1 MQSNG
6 KVDILNSS
14 IGKALFKLAWPLVLT
29 NLLQT
34 MYNITDAFFLG
45 KLGTAEFS
53 APTLAQPIMFVF
65 IALGAGFSQAGS
77 TIIAQ
82 YTGMKRQDLAEKNA
96 AQAILTTLVL
106 SSVFSLVGILSA
118 RTIVSQMALS
128 KYTIDLAVTYM
139 VIELAS
145 VPFMFVMQL
154 NSGILRGWGNSV
166 IALRLTFVSVMMNVV
181 LDPIFIFGFK
191 QGVAGAAVATFIS
204 RFVIAVY
211 FTYLMFSG
219 KYGFKLRVKDFKP
232 DFSSIMQVIKIGL
245 PASFGQAVTSLGF
258 TLIMGVVSRFGVEV
272 VSAYGVGQK
281 ISQLMVNFASG
292 VSLACASMIG
302 QFLGADRPDWASRT
316 VKKAAIFTFSV
327 ALAVS
332 TLLFFFGHN
341 VTQFFVNDPKVIEM
355 GEIYFRLISFSLPF
369 FTTLAVFMDTLRG
382 SGHTVQ
388 STIIDIVRLWGIRIP
403 IVTILAEKYGFR
415 GVFYGMIIS
424 NISAMFLAMAF
435 LVFGNW
441 KKKIVKVQKISG
453 EHVEEG

>member
-1 MQSNG
+1 VQSNG

-118 RTIVSQMALS
+118 RAIVSQMALS

-191 QGVAGAAVATFIS
+191 QGVAGAAIATFIS

-302 QFLGADRPDWASRT
+302 QFLGADRPDLASRT

-415 GVFYGMIIS
+415 GIFYGMIIS

-441 KKKIVKVQKISG
+441 KKKIVKVHKISG

>member
-118 RTIVSQMALS
+118 RAIVSQMALS

-191 QGVAGAAVATFIS
+191 QGVAGAAIATFIS

-302 QFLGADRPDWASRT
+302 QFLGADRPDLASRT

>member
-118 RTIVSQMALS
+118 RAIVSQMALS

-258 TLIMGVVSRFGVEV
+258 TIIMGVVSRFGVEV

-302 QFLGADRPDWASRT
+302 QFLGADRPDLASRT

-441 KKKIVKVQKISG
+441 KKKIVKVHKISG

>member
-1 MQSNG
+1 
-6 KVDILNSS
+6 
-14 IGKALFKLAWPLVLT
+14 
-29 NLLQT
+29 
-34 MYNITDAFFLG
+34 
-45 KLGTAEFS
+45 
-53 APTLAQPIMFVF
+53 
-65 IALGAGFSQAGS
+65 
-77 TIIAQ
+77 
-82 YTGMKRQDLAEKNA
+82 
-96 AQAILTTLVL
+96 
-106 SSVFSLVGILSA
+106 
-118 RTIVSQMALS
+118 MALS

-258 TLIMGVVSRFGVEV
+258 TIIMGVVSRFGVEV

-302 QFLGADRPDWASRT
+302 QFLGADRPDLASRT

-369 FTTLAVFMDTLRG
+369 FTTLSVFMDTLRG

-388 STIIDIVRLWGIRIP
+388 STIVDIVRLWGIRIP

>member
-106 SSVFSLVGILSA
+106 SSVFSFVGILSA
-118 RTIVSQMALS
+118 RAIVSQMALS

-232 DFSSIMQVIKIGL
+232 DFGSIMQVIKIGL

-302 QFLGADRPDWASRT
+302 QFLGADKPDLASRT

-327 ALAVS
+327 ALTVS

-341 VTQFFVNDPKVIEM
+341 VTKFFVNDPKVIEM

-415 GVFYGMIIS
+415 GIFYGMIIS

-441 KKKIVKVQKISG
+441 KKKIVKVHKISG

>member
-1 MQSNG
+1 VQSNG

-118 RTIVSQMALS
+118 RAIVSQMALS

-191 QGVAGAAVATFIS
+191 QGVAGAAIATFIS

-302 QFLGADRPDWASRT
+302 QFLGADRPDLASRT

-424 NISAMFLAMAF
+424 NISAMFLAMTF

>member
-106 SSVFSLVGILSA
+106 SSVFSFVGILSA
-118 RTIVSQMALS
+118 RAIVSQMALS

-145 VPFMFVMQL
+145 VPSMFVMQL

-232 DFSSIMQVIKIGL
+232 DFGSIMQVIKIGL

-302 QFLGADRPDWASRT
+302 QFLGADKPDLASRT

-327 ALAVS
+327 ALTVS
-332 TLLFFFGHN
+332 TMLFFFGHN
-341 VTQFFVNDPKVIEM
+341 VTKFFVNDPKVIEM

-415 GVFYGMIIS
+415 GIFYGMIIS

-441 KKKIVKVQKISG
+441 KKKIVKVHKISG

>member
-118 RTIVSQMALS
+118 RAIVSQMALS

-181 LDPIFIFGFK
+181 LAPIFIFGCK
-191 QGVAGAAVATFIS
+191 QGVAGAAIATFIS
-204 RFVIAVY
+204 LFVIAVY

-302 QFLGADRPDWASRT
+302 QFLGADRPDLASRT

-424 NISAMFLAMAF
+424 NISAMFLAMTF

>member
-118 RTIVSQMALS
+118 RAIVSQMALS

-139 VIELAS
+139 IIELAS

-191 QGVAGAAVATFIS
+191 QGVAGAAIATFIS

-302 QFLGADRPDWASRT
+302 QFLGADRPDLASRT

>member
-106 SSVFSLVGILSA
+106 SSVFSFVGILSA
-118 RTIVSQMALS
+118 RAIVSQMALS

-232 DFSSIMQVIKIGL
+232 DFGSIMQVIKIGL

-302 QFLGADRPDWASRT
+302 QFLGADKPDLASRT

-327 ALAVS
+327 ALTVS

-341 VTQFFVNDPKVIEM
+341 VTKFFVNDPKVIEM

-441 KKKIVKVQKISG
+441 KKKIVKVHKISG

>member
-118 RTIVSQMALS
+118 RAIVSQMALS

-191 QGVAGAAVATFIS
+191 QGVAGAAIATFIS

-258 TLIMGVVSRFGVEV
+258 TIIMGVVSRFGVEV

-302 QFLGADRPDWASRT
+302 QFLGADRPDLASRT

-369 FTTLAVFMDTLRG
+369 FTTLSVFMDTLRG

-388 STIIDIVRLWGIRIP
+388 STIVDIVRLWGIRIP

>member
-1 MQSNG
+1 VQSNG

-118 RTIVSQMALS
+118 RAIVSQMALS

-191 QGVAGAAVATFIS
+191 QGVAGAAIATFIS

-302 QFLGADRPDWASRT
+302 QFLGADRPDLASRT

>member
-1 MQSNG
+1 VQSNG

-118 RTIVSQMALS
+118 RAIVSQMALS

-191 QGVAGAAVATFIS
+191 QGVAGAAIATFIS

-302 QFLGADRPDWASRT
+302 QFLGADRPDLASRT

-369 FTTLAVFMDTLRG
+369 FHNLSSIYGYFERFRTYCSVNYNRYSKTLGDTDPYSNYFSRK
-382 SGHTVQ
+382 
-388 STIIDIVRLWGIRIP
+388 VRFQGCFLWHDY
-403 IVTILAEKYGFR
+403 K
-415 GVFYGMIIS
+415 
-424 NISAMFLAMAF
+424 
-435 LVFGNW
+435 
-441 KKKIVKVQKISG
+441 
-453 EHVEEG
+453 

>member
-1 MQSNG
+1 VQSNG

-118 RTIVSQMALS
+118 RAIVSQMALS

-191 QGVAGAAVATFIS
+191 QGVAGAAIATFIS
-204 RFVIAVY
+204 QFVIAVY

-302 QFLGADRPDWASRT
+302 QFLGADRPDLASRT

-424 NISAMFLAMAF
+424 NISAMFLAMTF

>member
-118 RTIVSQMALS
+118 RAIVSQMALS

-191 QGVAGAAVATFIS
+191 QGVAG
-204 RFVIAVY
+204 
-211 FTYLMFSG
+211 
-219 KYGFKLRVKDFKP
+219 
-232 DFSSIMQVIKIGL
+232 
-245 PASFGQAVTSLGF
+245 
-258 TLIMGVVSRFGVEV
+258 
-272 VSAYGVGQK
+272 
-281 ISQLMVNFASG
+281 
-292 VSLACASMIG
+292 
-302 QFLGADRPDWASRT
+302 
-316 VKKAAIFTFSV
+316 
-327 ALAVS
+327 
-332 TLLFFFGHN
+332 
-341 VTQFFVNDPKVIEM
+341 
-355 GEIYFRLISFSLPF
+355 
-369 FTTLAVFMDTLRG
+369 
-382 SGHTVQ
+382 
-388 STIIDIVRLWGIRIP
+388 
-403 IVTILAEKYGFR
+403 
-415 GVFYGMIIS
+415 
-424 NISAMFLAMAF
+424 
-435 LVFGNW
+435 
-441 KKKIVKVQKISG
+441 
-453 EHVEEG
+453 

>member
-106 SSVFSLVGILSA
+106 SSVFSFVGILSA
-118 RTIVSQMALS
+118 RAIVSQMALS
-128 KYTIDLAVTYM
+128 KYTIDLAVKYM

-191 QGVAGAAVATFIS
+191 QGVAGAAIATFIS

-302 QFLGADRPDWASRT
+302 QFLGADRPDLASRT

>member
-118 RTIVSQMALS
+118 RAIVSQMALS

-191 QGVAGAAVATFIS
+191 QGVAGAAIATFIS

-302 QFLGADRPDWASRT
+302 QFLGADRPDLASRT

-424 NISAMFLAMAF
+424 NISAMFLAMTF

>member
-106 SSVFSLVGILSA
+106 SSVFSFVGILSA
-118 RTIVSQMALS
+118 RAIVSQMALS

-145 VPFMFVMQL
+145 VPSMFVMQL

-232 DFSSIMQVIKIGL
+232 DFGSIMQVIKIGL

-302 QFLGADRPDWASRT
+302 QFLGADKPDLASRT

-327 ALAVS
+327 ALTVS

-341 VTQFFVNDPKVIEM
+341 VTKFFVNDPKVIEM

-415 GVFYGMIIS
+415 GIFYGMIIS

-441 KKKIVKVQKISG
+441 KKKIVKVHKISG

>member
-1 MQSNG
+1 VQSNG

-106 SSVFSLVGILSA
+106 SSVFSFVGILSA
-118 RTIVSQMALS
+118 RAIVSQMALS

-232 DFSSIMQVIKIGL
+232 DFGSIMQVIKIGL

-302 QFLGADRPDWASRT
+302 QFLGADKPDLASRT

-327 ALAVS
+327 ALTVS

-341 VTQFFVNDPKVIEM
+341 VTKFFVNDPKVIEM

-415 GVFYGMIIS
+415 GIFYGMIIS

-441 KKKIVKVQKISG
+441 KKKIVKVHKISG

>member
-118 RTIVSQMALS
+118 RAIVSQMALS

-191 QGVAGAAVATFIS
+191 QGVAGAAIATFIS

-302 QFLGADRPDWASRT
+302 QFLGADRPDLASRT

-415 GVFYGMIIS
+415 GIFYGMIIS

-441 KKKIVKVQKISG
+441 KKKIVKVHKISG

>member
-118 RTIVSQMALS
+118 RAIVSQMALS

-302 QFLGADRPDWASRT
+302 QFLGADRPDLASRT

-441 KKKIVKVQKISG
+441 KKKIVKVHKISG

>member
-118 RTIVSQMALS
+118 RAIVSQMALS

-258 TLIMGVVSRFGVEV
+258 TIIMGVVSRFGVEV

-302 QFLGADRPDWASRT
+302 QFLGADRPDLASRT

-369 FTTLAVFMDTLRG
+369 FTTLSVFMDTLRG

-388 STIIDIVRLWGIRIP
+388 STIVDIVRLWGIRIP

>member
-1 MQSNG
+1 VQSNG

-118 RTIVSQMALS
+118 RAIVSQMALS

-302 QFLGADRPDWASRT
+302 QFLGADRPDLASRT

-441 KKKIVKVQKISG
+441 KKKIVKVHKISG

>member
-106 SSVFSLVGILSA
+106 SSVFSFVGILSA
-118 RTIVSQMALS
+118 RAIVSQMALS

-232 DFSSIMQVIKIGL
+232 DFGSIMQVIKIGL

-302 QFLGADRPDWASRT
+302 QFLGADKPDMASRT

-415 GVFYGMIIS
+415 GIFYGMIIS

-441 KKKIVKVQKISG
+441 KKKIVKVHKISG

>member
-1 MQSNG
+1 
-6 KVDILNSS
+6 
-14 IGKALFKLAWPLVLT
+14 
-29 NLLQT
+29 

-106 SSVFSLVGILSA
+106 SSVFSFVGILSA
-118 RTIVSQMALS
+118 RAIVSQMALS

-232 DFSSIMQVIKIGL
+232 DFGSIMQVIKIGL

-302 QFLGADRPDWASRT
+302 QFLGADKPDLASRT

-327 ALAVS
+327 ALTVS

-341 VTQFFVNDPKVIEM
+341 VTKFFVNDPKVIEM

-415 GVFYGMIIS
+415 GIFYGMIIS

-441 KKKIVKVQKISG
+441 KKKIVKVHKISG

>member
-118 RTIVSQMALS
+118 RAIVSQMALS

-191 QGVAGAAVATFIS
+191 QGVAGAAIATFIS

-302 QFLGADRPDWASRT
+302 QFLGADRPDLASRT

-441 KKKIVKVQKISG
+441 KKKIVKVHKISG

>member
-1 MQSNG
+1 
-6 KVDILNSS
+6 
-14 IGKALFKLAWPLVLT
+14 
-29 NLLQT
+29 
-34 MYNITDAFFLG
+34 
-45 KLGTAEFS
+45 
-53 APTLAQPIMFVF
+53 
-65 IALGAGFSQAGS
+65 
-77 TIIAQ
+77 
-82 YTGMKRQDLAEKNA
+82 
-96 AQAILTTLVL
+96 
-106 SSVFSLVGILSA
+106 
-118 RTIVSQMALS
+118 
-128 KYTIDLAVTYM
+128 
-139 VIELAS
+139 
-145 VPFMFVMQL
+145 
-154 NSGILRGWGNSV
+154 
-166 IALRLTFVSVMMNVV
+166 NVV

-302 QFLGADRPDWASRT
+302 QFLGADRPDLASRT

-415 GVFYGMIIS
+415 GIFYGMIIS

-441 KKKIVKVQKISG
+441 KKKIVKVHKISG

>member
-1 MQSNG
+1 VQSNG

-118 RTIVSQMALS
+118 RAIVSQMALS

-191 QGVAGAAVATFIS
+191 QGVAGAAIATFIS

-302 QFLGADRPDWASRT
+302 QFLGADRPDLASRT

-388 STIIDIVRLWGIRIP
+388 STIIDIVRLWGVRIP

>member
-106 SSVFSLVGILSA
+106 SSVFSFVGILSA
-118 RTIVSQMALS
+118 RAIVSQMALS
-128 KYTIDLAVTYM
+128 KYTIDLAVKYM

-232 DFSSIMQVIKIGL
+232 DFGSIMQVIKIGL

-302 QFLGADRPDWASRT
+302 QFLGADKPDLASRT

-327 ALAVS
+327 ALTVS

-341 VTQFFVNDPKVIEM
+341 VTKFFVNDPKVIEM

-415 GVFYGMIIS
+415 GIFYGMIIS

-441 KKKIVKVQKISG
+441 KKKIVKVHKISG

>member
-1 MQSNG
+1 VQSNG